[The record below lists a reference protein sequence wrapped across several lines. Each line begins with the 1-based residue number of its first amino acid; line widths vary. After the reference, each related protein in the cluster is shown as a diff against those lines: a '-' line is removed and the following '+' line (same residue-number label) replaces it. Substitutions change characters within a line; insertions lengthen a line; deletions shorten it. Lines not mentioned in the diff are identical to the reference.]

1 MPSRNV
7 SRALTHHCL
16 RPHLSGALLWAGAV
30 LVALSL
36 CATAAHAQRPTET
49 SKEANPVPAAATAKL
64 TARPV
69 WTELNLSQQLA
80 LQPLSPEWDSLSAA
94 HKRKWLALV
103 RNYARMTP
111 EEQTVLHSRMTGWA
125 TLTQQQR
132 VQARLNFADVKQVP
146 PDERRAKWE
155 AYQALSD
162 EQKRALAE
170 SAPPR
175 PRGAA
180 LPAKPAAAQKLFAP
194 APVPVA
200 DAKHTP
206 RILLAPPPDKSPAGP
221 PATMPAA
228 PVKVTEPP
236 TTAP

>member
-1 MPSRNV
+1 MPLRKV
-7 SRALTHHCL
+7 SRALAL
-16 RPHLSGALLWAGAV
+16 PSSRPLMSGALLWAGAV
-30 LVALSL
+30 LLALGL
-36 CATAAHAQRPTET
+36 CATAAHAQRPTEVG
-49 SKEANPVPAAATAKL
+49 KEASPVPAAASAKL
-64 TARPV
+64 TPRPV

-80 LQPLSPEWDSLSAA
+80 LQPLAPEWDSLSAA

-103 RNYARMTP
+103 RNYAKMTP

-132 VQARLNFADVKQVP
+132 AQARLNFAEVKQVP
-146 PDERRAKWE
+146 ADERKAKWE

-162 EQKRALAE
+162 EEKRALAE
-170 SAPPR
+170 KAPAR
-175 PRGAA
+175 PKGAA

-194 APVPVA
+194 APVPVT

-206 RILLAPPPDKSPAGP
+206 RIQLAPPSEKRPAAS
-221 PATMPAA
+221 PATMQAA
-228 PVKVTEPP
+228 PVKVTEPL

>member
-1 MPSRNV
+1 MSSRTPSRAFAPQA
-7 SRALTHHCL
+7 SRPL
-16 RPHLSGALLWAGAV
+16 LSGAIVWASAALLASGV
-30 LVALSL
+30 VVS
-36 CATAAHAQRPTET
+36 AAYAQQPTEAG
-49 SKEANPVPAAATAKL
+49 KAGPAAVTK
-64 TARPV
+64 TPARPL

-80 LQPLSPEWDSLSAA
+80 LQPLAPEWDNLSTA

-125 TLTQQQR
+125 TLSQQQR
-132 VQARLNFADVKQVP
+132 AQARLNFADVKQVP
-146 PDERRAKWE
+146 ADERKAKWE

-175 PRGAA
+175 PKGAA
-180 LPAKPAAAQKLFAP
+180 MPAKPVAAQKLFAP
-194 APVPVA
+194 APVPVS
-200 DAKHTP
+200 DAKHPP
-206 RILLAPPPDKSPAGP
+206 RIQLAPPPAKAVAAP

-228 PVKVTEPP
+228 APVMVTEPP